1 MIPEIITACLLVGWL
16 VLLRVTYINGIISDW
31 NYNLSILINH
41 YRLNKHHSHA
51 MLNYYEKRIL
61 KPYKYY
67 HKLRVWN
74 TRVIIRDPFLI
85 DEVQMIINQRF
96 SKT

>member
-1 MIPEIITACLLVGWL
+1 MTPVLFTVACLIGWL
-16 VLLRVTYINGIISDW
+16 VLLRVTYINGLISDW

-41 YRLNKHHSHA
+41 YKVNKHHSHV

-67 HKLRVWN
+67 HKLNIWTMN
-74 TRVIIRDPFLI
+74 KIIRDPFLV
-85 DEVQMIINQRF
+85 DEVQMIINNRY
-96 SKT
+96 SKY